1 MPFIA
6 YLFLRLRPP
15 KNVVRSMC
23 KKSCFKLPFQKEH
36 GKWVATLLKSQR
48 QHLYYIY
55 WSMVMQLSWKKS
67 LLVIWKILRL
77 FVNTLSAVDKYSL
90 PNREYLTDP
99 IQMQFS
105 QKQKTFWQI
114 FSAFFKCS
122 LNFDHCQKKDDP
134 HNLFISEVAA

>member
-1 MPFIA
+1 MNIFKQKTTFIA

-55 WSMVMQLSWKKS
+55 LSMVRQLSWKKS
-67 LLVIWKILRL
+67 LLVICKILRL
-77 FVNTLSAVDKYSL
+77 FVNTLSIYDKYSV
-90 PNREYLTDP
+90 PNKDNSTQP
-99 IQMQFS
+99 IQMQLS
-105 QKQKTFWQI
+105 RKQKTSCQI
-114 FSAFFKCS
+114 FSTFLKSS
-122 LNFDHCQKKDDP
+122 LNFNHC
-134 HNLFISEVAA
+134 